1 MTFRLLDCIVIHAS
15 DHELQYGL
23 QVIFFSNVNCGVI
36 EIFLLAH
43 VLQLRK
49 IYMVRVSVSHEL

>member
-1 MTFRLLDCIVIHAS
+1 VIHAS

-23 QVIFFSNVNCGVI
+23 QVIFFSNVNCVVI
-36 EIFLLAH
+36 KIFLLAH